1 MVAGIKAVLD
11 DFTAR
16 LAVDGLT
23 LPQIQTIGTAA
34 DAALGAVTGAPT
46 MPTAPVFGNDYW
58 AGLPGGDV
66 TVNVNGGLASS
77 AEIGQAVVDSI
88 RAYNRATGPARIEV
102 SGYV

>member
-23 LPQIQTIGTAA
+23 LPQIQAIGTAA
-34 DAALGAVTGAPT
+34 DAALDAATGAPT
-46 MPTAPVFGNDYW
+46 MPTAPVFNDDYW

-66 TVNVNGGLASS
+66 NITVNGVLSNAQTGETIINAM
-77 AEIGQAVVDSI
+77 
-88 RAYNRATGPARIEV
+88 RAYNRSAGPARIEV